1 VTRFPANK
9 QRKLVLRPGYI
20 SYAEPRLACA
30 YQPSKDGKVNV
41 TSNETIR
48 LAKAMLASAMV
59 ALSLGVPVAAQ
70 KRPIQ
75 NGVSNKS
82 CLGLHAGIRAQTV
95 SPNTE
100 NADVMLVFVLLND
113 GEVPVDAE
121 ERSWELM
128 INGPEVKDPNGIF
141 GNGPVPA
148 GGFGVLKPGE
158 SYEFGKSLPIADYF
172 PQNGEYRV
180 SWRGK
185 AFRSPTISITISGA
199 SH

>member
-1 VTRFPANK
+1 MT
-9 QRKLVLRPGYI
+9 
-20 SYAEPRLACA
+20 
-30 YQPSKDGKVNV
+30 
-41 TSNETIR
+41 TNEAIGM
-48 LAKAMLASAMV
+48 AKAMLASGMV

-70 KRPIQ
+70 KGSIL
-75 NGVSNKS
+75 NGVFNKS
-82 CLGLHAGIRAQTV
+82 CLGLHAGIRAQIV
-95 SPNTE
+95 PPNTE

-113 GEVPVDAE
+113 GEVPVDVE
-121 ERSWELM
+121 EKSWKLM
-128 INGPEVKDPNGIF
+128 INGSEVKDPNGIF

-172 PQNGEYRV
+172 PQSGEYRV

-185 AFRSPTISITISGA
+185 AFRSPTISITISVA